1 MPLRLYKLINIFC
14 PLKLIFFKVFNI
26 YTLQNLIRRLRQ
38 NVTVCYNGQSRSD
51 AIVQNDFS
59 GISPMM

>member
-1 MPLRLYKLINIFC
+1 MPTRLYKLTNIFYS
-14 PLKLIFFKVFNI
+14 LKLIFFNVFNI
-26 YTLQNLIRRLRQ
+26 YTIQNLIRRLRQ

>member
-1 MPLRLYKLINIFC
+1 MPTRLYKLTNIFYS
-14 PLKLIFFKVFNI
+14 LKLIFFNVFNI
-26 YTLQNLIRRLRQ
+26 YTIQNLIRKSRQ
-38 NVTVCYNGQSRSD
+38 NVTVCYNGQSKSD